1 MTRIMKR
8 KFLTSA
14 GQLTLLCALLSPV
27 VRADGTGLG
36 DLTIAL
42 PTISG
47 SAGDTIVVLGTL
59 TNTSSNTLDFA
70 NDSVTFSNNTALGGA
85 ADLAFNGFLGFGPSS
100 ISGTSTLTGVDLFT
114 VTIAN
119 DAAPGTY
126 DVNFYD
132 VLGGTDA
139 NCALDFTLCGVQL
152 GTVEFT
158 VNVQGVV
165 PTPEPGTLM
174 LLGGGLLAGLLLF
187 RRLVQ

>member
-1 MTRIMKR
+1 MTRIMKS
-8 KFLTSA
+8 KFLTGA
-14 GQLTLLCALLSPV
+14 GLLALLCVLLSPV

-36 DLTIAL
+36 DLTIGL
-42 PTISG
+42 PAISG

-70 NDSVTFSNNTALGGA
+70 NDSVTFNNTALGGF
-85 ADLAFNGFLGFGPSS
+85 ADLAFNGILGFGPSS

-126 DVNFYD
+126 DVNFYE

-139 NCALDFTLCGVQL
+139 NCTLDSTLCGVQL

-174 LLGGGLLAGLLLF
+174 FLGSGLMAGLLVF
-187 RRLVQ
+187 RRAAQ